1 MLFCKVQAIQQQAGK
16 NSDKISVSLSAEYT
30 AFMSSECSIGNTIL
44 KKFIYSSEY
53 KSFFKP
59 QGLFI
64 PDQKQ
69 CENDNA
75 ILLLNSNPVILLKD
89 E

>member
-1 MLFCKVQAIQQQAGK
+1 MQAIQQLPSKGRNRLARILIK
-16 NSDKISVSLSAEYT
+16 SVSLSAEYI

-44 KKFIYSSEY
+44 RKFIYSSEY
-53 KSFFKP
+53 KSLFKP

-69 CENDNA
+69 YENDNA
-75 ILLLNSNPVILLKD
+75 ILLLNSDPVI
-89 E
+89 